1 MSTSD
6 NHLKLNRPSKQ
17 AAPEISKA
25 EQRREDTLNRIRSA
39 LVEERLAVVSA
50 NEENTGTDP
59 YNSGI
64 HRALASSHHVW
75 NKRSR

>member
-6 NHLKLNRPSKQ
+6 NHLDLDHPATQTEPQVSR
-17 AAPEISKA
+17 A

-39 LVEERLAVVSA
+39 LVEERLEVVSA
-50 NEENTGTDP
+50 GAENTGTDP

-64 HRALASSHHVW
+64 HRALASGHVW
-75 NKRSR
+75 TKRSR